1 MEYTGKE
8 DHTISLSDAAR
19 MTREHRVAAR
29 PGDVNAHFVGRE
41 AVEAL
46 LRHPG
51 CVGIRLY
58 HARHPK
64 GHHTL
69 VAVGV
74 DKAGNDLHQ
83 GPICEELK
91 PCPPWCSAPN
101 PLNS

>member
-8 DHTISLSDAAR
+8 EHGISLAEAAK
-19 MTREHRVAAR
+19 MTKAHRSAAA
-29 PGDVNAHFVGRE
+29 PGDVNAHYVGRE

-46 LRHPG
+46 LKQPG
-51 CVGIRLY
+51 CVGLRFY
-58 HARHPK
+58 HAQHPK

-74 DKAGNDLHQ
+74 DKAGSDLHQ
-83 GPICEELK
+83 GPICEQFH
-91 PCPPWCSAPN
+91 PCPPYCSAAN